1 MTNQKTIALDLD
13 SVLADVMQIWI
24 EEYNIIFKTSIKKE
38 DICEWHIH
46 NVLPLS
52 EKSAQDLFIHVWKN
66 RWKDIPPTC
75 DDISAVTNLLQ
86 KAGYRISII
95 TKRDRATMSF
105 VSLWLDLY
113 DIYFNDIIFIFD
125 NTSKAYYPFFLLVYD
140 SPINAV
146 EILLPRRIIIF
157 DQPWN
162 KSLIDYPRIHAL
174 NELFNLI

>member
-46 NVLPLS
+46 NILPLS
-52 EKSAQDLFIHVWKN
+52 EKCVQDLFIHVWKS

-75 DDISAVTNLLQ
+75 EDISIVTSLLQ
-86 KAGYRISII
+86 KAGYRISIL

-113 DIYFNDIIFIFD
+113 NVYFNDIIFIFD
-125 NTSKAYYPFFLLVYD
+125 NASKTCYPFFLLVDD

-146 EILLPRRIIIF
+146 EVLLPRRIIIF

-162 KSLIDYPRIHAL
+162 KSLINYPRIHKL